1 LDPDPCPPD
10 TFGLKSEIENPE
22 RRSFW
27 RNPSWVL
34 DGKSEI
40 RNPKSEIKRSPYE
53 PIPEGLPEGEN

>member
-1 LDPDPCPPD
+1 VLK
-10 TFGLKSEIENPE
+10 FGIGNPE
-22 RRSFW
+22 FCSFW

-40 RNPKSEIKRSPYE
+40 QNPKSEIKRSPYE